1 MNRPI
6 DDGSGHGP
14 GFDPGPDRG
23 PESPLPGDSPAEP
36 AGAGGPGE
44 MGDSGGTTAGG
55 LGGNAPGGLGVD
67 APGGLGGDTPGG
79 DPMFGGFM
87 ASEDVVGRAGAP
99 RGPDSGAM
107 VSEAALIEAVRTV
120 YDPEIP
126 VNIYELGL
134 IYDMAIAE
142 DGAVAITMTL
152 TTPGCPVAGI
162 LPQQVADAAASAQ
175 GAGEVEVNLV
185 WDPPWTME
193 HMSEEAR
200 LALGM
205 F

>member
-6 DDGSGHGP
+6 DDGRGRGP
-14 GFDPGPDRG
+14 GMEPGPG
-23 PESPLPGDSPAEP
+23 PERAATAE
-36 AGAGGPGE
+36 APGE
-44 MGDSGGTTAGG
+44 T
-55 LGGNAPGGLGVD
+55 LGAPLGPPV
-67 APGGLGGDTPGG
+67 PGA
-79 DPMFGGFM
+79 FM
-87 ASEDVVGRAGAP
+87 AAEDVVGRSGAP
-99 RGPDSGAM
+99 RGPESGAM

-134 IYDMAIAE
+134 IYDIAIAE
-142 DGAVAITMTL
+142 DGAVTITMTL

-175 GAGEVEVNLV
+175 GAGEVEVKLV

-193 HMSEEAR
+193 NMSEEAR